1 MTQDL
6 NAATPSNGGRPSE
19 SEDRQP
25 MQQSAAVQERTSDTG
40 NANANGGDERQLVVF
55 QLGAELYG
63 VEIARVHEIIRL
75 QSVTR
80 VPRSPSFV
88 EGVINLRGK
97 VIPVVDLRR
106 RFGLPTAEHTRASRI
121 VVVEIGDQVVGIVVD
136 GVSEV
141 LRVSQMTVEPPS
153 PVVAGI
159 DSEYLHGIAKLPD
172 RLVILLDLD
181 KILAKEERRAL
192 EATGS

>member
-1 MTQDL
+1 
-6 NAATPSNGGRPSE
+6 
-19 SEDRQP
+19 
-25 MQQSAAVQERTSDTG
+25 MQGMAGESAA
-40 NANANGGDERQLVVF
+40 GGEEQQLVVF

-63 VEIARVHEIIRL
+63 VEISRVHEIIRL
-75 QSVTR
+75 QSVTK
-80 VPRSPSFV
+80 VPRAPSFV

-106 RFGLPTAEHTRASRI
+106 RFGLPNADHTRASRI
-121 VVVEIGDQVVGIVVD
+121 VVVELGDQVVGIVVD

-141 LRVSQMTVEPPS
+141 LRVNTATVEPPS

-159 DSEYLHGIAKLPD
+159 DSEYLHGIAKLPE

-181 KILAKEERRAL
+181 RVLAREERSAL
-192 EATGS
+192 AAAAS

>member
-1 MTQDL
+1 VETVEKTVEQ
-6 NAATPSNGGRPSE
+6 TT
-19 SEDRQP
+19 
-25 MQQSAAVQERTSDTG
+25 SA
-40 NANANGGDERQLVVF
+40 DERQLVVF
-55 QLGAELYG
+55 QLGAEFYG

-75 QSVTR
+75 QAVTR
-80 VPRSPSFV
+80 VPRAPAFV

-106 RFGLPTAEHTRASRI
+106 RFGLPTADHTRASRI
-121 VVVEIGDQVVGIVVD
+121 VVVEIGDQVVGVVVD

-141 LRVSQMTVEPPS
+141 LRVNGATVEPPS

-159 DSEYLHGIAKLPD
+159 DSEYIHGIAKLDD

-181 KILAKEERRAL
+181 RVLAQADRRAL
-192 EATGS
+192 ESVN

>member
-1 MTQDL
+1 MQSVPEQHGTTTADST
-6 NAATPSNGGRPSE
+6 AGGE
-19 SEDRQP
+19 
-25 MQQSAAVQERTSDTG
+25 
-40 NANANGGDERQLVVF
+40 ERQLVVF

-75 QSVTR
+75 QSVTK

-106 RFGLPTAEHTRASRI
+106 RFGLPTVDHTRASRI
-121 VVVEIGDQVVGIVVD
+121 VVVELGDQVVGIVVD

-141 LRVSQMTVEPPS
+141 LRVNTTTVEPPS

-159 DSEYLHGIAKLPD
+159 DSEYLHGIAKLSD

-181 KILAKEERRAL
+181 RILARDERRAL
-192 EATGS
+192 ETSAA

>member
-1 MTQDL
+1 MQNAGTQNTMTDL
-6 NAATPSNGGRPSE
+6 A
-19 SEDRQP
+19 
-25 MQQSAAVQERTSDTG
+25 
-40 NANANGGDERQLVVF
+40 ANGDEQQLVVF

-75 QSVTR
+75 QTVTR
-80 VPRSPSFV
+80 VPHAPAFV

-106 RFGLPTAEHTRASRI
+106 RFGLPLAEHTRASRI

-141 LRVSQMTVEPPS
+141 LRVNKGTIEPPS

-159 DSEYLHGIAKLPD
+159 ESDYLHGIAKLPE
-172 RLVILLDLD
+172 RLVILLNLD
-181 KILAKEERRAL
+181 RVLARDERRAL
-192 EATGS
+192 ETAAA

>member
-1 MTQDL
+1 MD
-6 NAATPSNGGRPSE
+6 
-19 SEDRQP
+19 
-25 MQQSAAVQERTSDTG
+25 SAAVQERVSATDVAVT
-40 NANANGGDERQLVVF
+40 GDERQLVVF

-63 VEIARVHEIIRL
+63 VEISRVHEIIRL
-75 QSVTR
+75 QSVTK
-80 VPRSPSFV
+80 VPRAPAFV

-121 VVVEIGDQVVGIVVD
+121 VVVELGDQVVGIIVD

-141 LRVSQMTVEPPS
+141 LRVNTATVEPPS

-159 DSEYLHGIAKLPD
+159 DSEYLHGIAKLTD

-181 KILAKEERRAL
+181 RVLAREERRAL
-192 EATGS
+192 DASA

>member
-1 MTQDL
+1 M
-6 NAATPSNGGRPSE
+6 
-19 SEDRQP
+19 
-25 MQQSAAVQERTSDTG
+25 SAAVEQQRATEMAV
-40 NANANGGDERQLVVF
+40 NGDERQLVVS

-63 VEIARVHEIIRL
+63 VEISRVHEIIRL

-80 VPRSPSFV
+80 VPKAPAFV

-106 RFGLPTAEHTRASRI
+106 RFGLPTADHTRASRI
-121 VVVEIGDQVVGIVVD
+121 VVVEIGDQVVGIIVD

-141 LRVSQMTVEPPS
+141 LRVSSLIVEPPS

-159 DSEYLHGIAKLPD
+159 DSEYLHGIAKLPE

-181 KILAKEERRAL
+181 RILAKEERRAL
-192 EATGS
+192 EATA

>member
-1 MTQDL
+1 VPTLEPVDTADKNVDL
-6 NAATPSNGGRPSE
+6 T
-19 SEDRQP
+19 
-25 MQQSAAVQERTSDTG
+25 SASH
-40 NANANGGDERQLVVF
+40 ERQLVVF
-55 QLGAELYG
+55 QLAAEFYG

-75 QSVTR
+75 QTVTR
-80 VPRSPSFV
+80 VPRAPAFV

-106 RFGLPTAEHTRASRI
+106 RFGLPTADHTRASRI
-121 VVVEIGDQVVGIVVD
+121 VVVEIGDQVVGVVVD

-141 LRVSQMTVEPPS
+141 LRVSGATVEPPS

-159 DSEYLHGIAKLPD
+159 DSEYIHGIAKLSD

-181 KILAKEERRAL
+181 RVLAQTERRAL
-192 EATGS
+192 ESVN

>member
-1 MTQDL
+1 M
-6 NAATPSNGGRPSE
+6 
-19 SEDRQP
+19 
-25 MQQSAAVQERTSDTG
+25 QSATVQERISDVTG
-40 NANANGGDERQLVVF
+40 TADERQLVVF

-63 VEIARVHEIIRL
+63 VEISRVHEIIRL

-80 VPRSPSFV
+80 VPRSPAFV

-106 RFGLPTAEHTRASRI
+106 RFGLPTADHTRASRI
-121 VVVEIGDQVVGIVVD
+121 VVVEIGDQVVGIIVD

-141 LRVSQMTVEPPS
+141 LRVSSLIVEPPS
-153 PVVAGI
+153 PFVAGI
-159 DSEYLHGIAKLPD
+159 DSEYLHGIAKLPE

-181 KILAKEERRAL
+181 RILAKEERRAL
-192 EATGS
+192 EATA

>member
-1 MTQDL
+1 MGSSG
-6 NAATPSNGGRPSE
+6 A
-19 SEDRQP
+19 
-25 MQQSAAVQERTSDTG
+25 
-40 NANANGGDERQLVVF
+40 GDERQLVVF
-55 QLGAELYG
+55 QLGGELYG
-63 VEIARVHEIIRL
+63 VEISRVHEIIRL
-75 QSVTR
+75 QTVTR
-80 VPRSPSFV
+80 VPRAPAFV

-121 VVVEIGDQVVGIVVD
+121 VVVEIGDQVVGIIVD

-141 LRVSQMTVEPPS
+141 LRVGESTVEPPS

-159 DSEYLHGIAKLPD
+159 DSEYIHGIAKLPD

-181 KILAKEERRAL
+181 RVLARDERRAL
-192 EATGS
+192 ESSG

>member
-1 MTQDL
+1 MQNAGTQGTMTDL
-6 NAATPSNGGRPSE
+6 A
-19 SEDRQP
+19 
-25 MQQSAAVQERTSDTG
+25 
-40 NANANGGDERQLVVF
+40 ANGDEQQLVVF

-75 QSVTR
+75 QTITR
-80 VPRSPSFV
+80 VPHAPAFV

-106 RFGLPTAEHTRASRI
+106 RFGLASAEHTRASRI

-141 LRVSQMTVEPPS
+141 LRVSTSIVEPPS

-159 DSEYLHGIAKLPD
+159 DSEY
-172 RLVILLDLD
+172 
-181 KILAKEERRAL
+181 
-192 EATGS
+192 

>member
-1 MTQDL
+1 MSS
-6 NAATPSNGGRPSE
+6 AATVEPTTDVVGSGGE
-19 SEDRQP
+19 
-25 MQQSAAVQERTSDTG
+25 
-40 NANANGGDERQLVVF
+40 ERQLVVF

-75 QSVTR
+75 QAVTR
-80 VPRSPSFV
+80 VPRAPAFV

-106 RFGLPTAEHTRASRI
+106 RFGLPSAEHTRASRI
-121 VVVEIGDQVVGIVVD
+121 VVVEIGDQVVGTIVD

-141 LRVSQMTVEPPS
+141 LRVNNAIVEPPS
-153 PVVAGI
+153 PVVAGV
-159 DSEYLHGIAKLPD
+159 DSEYLHGIARLPD

-181 KILAKEERRAL
+181 RILAREERRAL
-192 EATGS
+192 EAAA

>member
-1 MTQDL
+1 MQTTGTQETAVKL
-6 NAATPSNGGRPSE
+6 AA
-19 SEDRQP
+19 
-25 MQQSAAVQERTSDTG
+25 
-40 NANANGGDERQLVVF
+40 GGDEQQLVVF
-55 QLGAELYG
+55 ELGAELYG

-75 QSVTR
+75 QTVTR
-80 VPRSPSFV
+80 VPRAPAFV

-106 RFGLPTAEHTRASRI
+106 RFGLPSAEHTRSTRI

-141 LRVSQMTVEPPS
+141 LRVNTATVEPPS

-159 DSEYLHGIAKLPD
+159 DSEYLHGIAKLPE

-181 KILAKEERRAL
+181 RVLAREERSAL
-192 EATGS
+192 S

>member
-1 MTQDL
+1 MS
-6 NAATPSNGGRPSE
+6 ATVDEQRST
-19 SEDRQP
+19 DVA
-25 MQQSAAVQERTSDTG
+25 MI
-40 NANANGGDERQLVVF
+40 GDERQLVVF

-63 VEIARVHEIIRL
+63 VEISRVHEIIRL

-80 VPRSPSFV
+80 VPRAPAFV

-106 RFGLPTAEHTRASRI
+106 RFGLPTADHTRASRI
-121 VVVEIGDQVVGIVVD
+121 VVVELGDQVVGIVVD

-141 LRVSQMTVEPPS
+141 LRVNTSIVEPPS

-159 DSEYLHGIAKLPD
+159 DSEYLHGIAKLTD

-181 KILAKEERRAL
+181 RILARDERRAL
-192 EATGS
+192 ETAS